1 MIGPAFVDE
10 KVLFGVESV
19 LGVVLTKCIRIVVAK
34 TSYLTET
41 VTHFDITQK
50 SSARHSRCSGR
61 VVPGGLL
68 VKRPLFSIH
77 CQSTIRLFLIQN
89 RCF

>member
-1 MIGPAFVDE
+1 MIVPAFVDE
-10 KVLFGVESV
+10 KVQFGAESV

-50 SSARHSRCSGR
+50 FSTRHSRNSR
-61 VVPGGLL
+61 REAPV
-68 VKRPLFSIH
+68 
-77 CQSTIRLFLIQN
+77 
-89 RCF
+89 